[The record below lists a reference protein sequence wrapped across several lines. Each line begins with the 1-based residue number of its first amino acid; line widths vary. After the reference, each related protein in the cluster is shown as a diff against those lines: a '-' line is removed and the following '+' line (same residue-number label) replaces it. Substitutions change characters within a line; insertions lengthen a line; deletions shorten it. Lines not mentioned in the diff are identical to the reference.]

1 MKTGEDNDT
10 KGIVLSRNLIQS
22 FIFGKFGDI
31 EKRLGQKVY
40 KSKINRELTNFL

>member
-31 EKRLGQKVY
+31 EKAVSLM
-40 KSKINRELTNFL
+40 LTAFFLYTLESII